1 MAQIPDTEKLSRIRL
16 VLGAYDDGECDAKLF
31 IDNVR
36 WALDQEDVSDADMAA
51 AIAEARRIRP
61 FVENEP
67 K

>member
-1 MAQIPDTEKLSRIRL
+1 MAQISDAEKLSRIRL

-36 WALDQEDVSDADMAA
+36 WALDQEDVSEADMAA
-51 AIAEARRIRP
+51 AIAEAHRIRD
-61 FVENEP
+61 FIEAER